1 MADFEIRSD
10 LAANRL
16 YIRLV
21 GFFREADVGPVMDG
35 LNAELDKLRP
45 DFDVVMDISKFKP
58 SSPQAAEALRIGG
71 EMVKQRGRRRA
82 VRVTGG
88 IMAGFLQFKRLVSGV
103 FEEDES
109 VRYATSIVEADAILD
124 NW

>member
-1 MADFEIRSD
+1 MAEFEIHSD

-21 GFFREADVGPVMDG
+21 GFFREAEVGPVMDG
-35 LNAELDKLRP
+35 LNAELDKLKP
-45 DFDVVMDISKFKP
+45 DFDIVMDISKFKP
-58 SSPQAAEALRIGG
+58 SSPKAAEALRIGG
-71 EMVKQRGRRRA
+71 EMVKNRGRRRA

-88 IMAGFLQFKRLVSGV
+88 IVAGFLQFKRLLSGV